1 MEKSKILLQLCKE
14 IVKLDKPSL
23 ISFID
28 KVPHQTIHHIS
39 EIFHNMQY
47 FTHKSPT
54 KIRRKLVCLM
64 RDNKNGCKYI
74 SKKYNKVS
82 TKKKYL
88 RKQVGNGLFTLI
100 ASAAIPII
108 SSIISA
114 IKNRK

>member
-1 MEKSKILLQLCKE
+1 MEKSKKLLRLCKE

-23 ISFID
+23 ISLID
-28 KVPHQTIHHIS
+28 NVPHQTIHHIS

-54 KIRRKLVCLM
+54 KIRKQLVSGM
-64 RDNKNGCKYI
+64 RDNKTGCKYI
-74 SKKYNKVS
+74 SEKCNKVS
-82 TKKKYL
+82 SKKKYL

-114 IKNRK
+114 IKNRQ

>member
-1 MEKSKILLQLCKE
+1 MEKSNKLLRLCKG

-28 KVPHQTIHHIS
+28 EVPHQTIHQIS

-47 FTHKSPT
+47 FTHKVPT
-54 KIRRKLVCLM
+54 KIRNKLVCGM

-100 ASAAIPII
+100 AAAAIPII

-114 IKNRK
+114 IRNRK